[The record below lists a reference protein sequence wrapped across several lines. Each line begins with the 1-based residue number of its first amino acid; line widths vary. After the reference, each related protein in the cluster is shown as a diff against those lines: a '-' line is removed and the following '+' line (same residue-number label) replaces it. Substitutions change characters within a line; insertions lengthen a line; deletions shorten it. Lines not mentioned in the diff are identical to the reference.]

1 MKILSVKDVHYKR
14 ENTNILNGVTFN
26 VEKGDCI
33 SIIGSSGSGKSTLL
47 KICADLLPINK
58 GELYFKGE
66 NYLNYNP
73 LEIRKQISYCVQL
86 PYLFGINVYDN
97 LEFPFKVR
105 KEPFDRYRVIE
116 LLKKFN
122 LEEEFLQKDIV
133 NLSGGEKQRVS
144 IIRNLIYTPEIVLL
158 DEATSALDKENSK
171 CVENYIKELNIQ
183 GVTVLWV
190 THNLEQ
196 STSIFNKRILVSE
209 GKIDRME
216 VIK

>member
-86 PYLFGINVYDN
+86 PYLFGVSVYDN

>member
-14 ENTNILNGVTFN
+14 ENTNILNGATFN
-26 VEKGDCI
+26 VDKGDCI
-33 SIIGSSGSGKSTLL
+33 SIIGPSGSGKSTLL
-47 KICADLLPINK
+47 KICADLLPINR

-86 PYLFGINVYDN
+86 PYLFGTSVYDN

-144 IIRNLIYTPEIVLL
+144 IIRNLIYIPEIVLL

-183 GVTVLWV
+183 GLTVLWV
-190 THNLEQ
+190 THSLEQ

>member
-66 NYLNYNP
+66 IYLNYNP

-86 PYLFGINVYDN
+86 PYLFGVSVYDN